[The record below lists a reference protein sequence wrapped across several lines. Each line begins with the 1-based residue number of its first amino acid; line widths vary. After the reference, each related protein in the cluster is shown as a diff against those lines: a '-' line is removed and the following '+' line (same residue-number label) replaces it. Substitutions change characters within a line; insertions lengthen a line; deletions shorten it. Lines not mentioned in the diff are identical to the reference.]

1 MDICGGKIL
10 KFYIYKNPLNLN
22 QGSDTNEKNQRQ
34 GITMTKYIH
43 AKYS

>member
-10 KFYIYKNPLNLN
+10 KFYILKNPLNN
-22 QGSDTNEKNQRQ
+22 QGSDTNEKTQ
-34 GITMTKYIH
+34 GYHHIY